1 MVERKKDLC
10 ILHIGMPKTGSSTIQ
25 DNLFKGVKDERVSYT
40 DLGVA
45 NQSGPLY
52 GLFLSP
58 EKLSQYHYFKAH
70 NLKMKDIE
78 SFRCKVKEQLEKNFL
93 DFTTTI
99 NILSGEDLYH
109 SNHFEIEQMKN
120 YLENFFDK
128 ILVVAYVRPV
138 YSFCNSA
145 FQQQVK
151 NHELNFFD
159 FNNNKIYHKYKN
171 LKEYDKIYGKE
182 NVKILP
188 FVPKKFLND
197 DLLFDFC
204 SHVGI
209 EEQFSIIKIT
219 NESLSKEAIA
229 VLFTFNFH
237 KNAKTDFGSKNIVIQ
252 HKVTDI
258 LKNFGN
264 EKFQF
269 SGKLIHSI
277 VEKQYKDD
285 YDWLLNRIPAN
296 YKEDFLF
303 DPTIEGINSESKLME
318 YATNCID
325 ELAALVNDNLID
337 FPLEKTPQTVAKL
350 VNLLRTQIAKEMD
363 V

>member
-25 DNLFKGVKDERVSYT
+25 DNLFKSVKDERASYT

-45 NQSGPLY
+45 NQSGALY
-52 GLFLSP
+52 GLFKKNP
-58 EKLSQYHYFKAH
+58 EEYHFFK
-70 NLKMKDIE
+70 NKPLKENHIE
-78 SFRCKVKEQLEKNFL
+78 DFRKKTKKQLRKSFL
-93 DFTTTI
+93 DFSTTI

-109 SNHFEIEQMKN
+109 SNYFEIKQMKN
-120 YLENFFDK
+120 YLEKFFDK

-145 FQQQVK
+145 FQQLVK
-151 NHELNFFD
+151 NHELNSFD
-159 FNNNKIYHKYKN
+159 FNKIYHKYKN

-188 FVPKKFLND
+188 FVPKRFIKN

-204 SHVGI
+204 SHIGI
-209 EEQFSIIKIT
+209 EKQFSTIKIT

-269 SGKLIHSI
+269 SGKLIHTI
-277 VEKQYKDD
+277 AEKQYKDD
-285 YDWLLNRIPAN
+285 YNWLLNRIPAS

-303 DPTIEGINSESKLME
+303 DPTIEGINSESELME
-318 YATNCID
+318 YATNFID
-325 ELAALVNDNLID
+325 ELSALVNNELID
-337 FPLEKTPQTVAKL
+337 FSLEKNPQTVAKL
-350 VNLLRTQIAKEMD
+350 VNLLRIQIAKEMD
-363 V
+363 T